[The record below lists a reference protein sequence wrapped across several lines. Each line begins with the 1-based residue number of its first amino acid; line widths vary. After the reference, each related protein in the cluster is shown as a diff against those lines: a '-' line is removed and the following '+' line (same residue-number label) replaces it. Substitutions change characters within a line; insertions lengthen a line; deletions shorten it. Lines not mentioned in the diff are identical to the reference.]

1 MADLL
6 LIMCCSVCVLS
17 HLTVDQ
23 ICLIGWGQQ
32 LKHAACIQD
41 HVELTDYKRDGKR
54 ERFSLWRSPWGLSPS
69 RKPPCHILSHPV
81 TSCHILSLLLRTEFH
96 TNLPDLFGKLSLW
109 VWLLRVA
116 QRQKRHR
123 SRRLGT
129 IGTTMPMWCQ
139 YELILSDPF
148 LIRIMLWRNNHETKS
163 FTLNHMN
170 HMLHWVATVNC
181 KFSCSQL

>member
-109 VWLLRVA
+109 VWLRGLPSDRNAIEVA
-116 QRQKRHR
+116 GSEQSEQR
-123 SRRLGT
+123 
-129 IGTTMPMWCQ
+129 CQ
-139 YELILSDPF
+139 CGANMNWSFLILSDKDYA
-148 LIRIMLWRNNHETKS
+148 LKKQSWN
-163 FTLNHMN
+163 
-170 HMLHWVATVNC
+170 
-181 KFSCSQL
+181 